1 MSALPQKLTSLSTIW
16 MSAMCQKQ
24 TFCAAVQNVVIR
36 SRRRHDRVY
45 VALKVGPKLDPVR
58 GRWSAQQR
66 RDKPYHARRSL
77 DG

>member
-16 MSAMCQKQ
+16 MSAMGQKQ
-24 TFCAAVQNVVIR
+24 TFCTAAQNVVIG
-36 SRRRHDRVY
+36 SPRRHDRVY
-45 VALKVGPKLDPVR
+45 VTLKVGPKLAPVR
-58 GRWSAQQR
+58 GGWSAQQR